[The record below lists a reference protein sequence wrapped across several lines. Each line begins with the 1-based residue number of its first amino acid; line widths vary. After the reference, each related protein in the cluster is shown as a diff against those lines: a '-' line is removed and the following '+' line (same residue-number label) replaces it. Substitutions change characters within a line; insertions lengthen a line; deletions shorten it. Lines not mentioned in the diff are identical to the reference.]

1 VRKTVGRDE
10 LLMRVISHAKFEQ
23 QGVWLIGGNGE
34 RRMIVELMLDSIV
47 YVYGN
52 EKIVD
57 MSHLHNY

>member
-10 LLMRVISHAKFEQ
+10 LLMRVISRVKFEQ
-23 QGVWLIGGNGE
+23 QGVWLIGDNGE

-52 EKIVD
+52 EKN
-57 MSHLHNY
+57 S